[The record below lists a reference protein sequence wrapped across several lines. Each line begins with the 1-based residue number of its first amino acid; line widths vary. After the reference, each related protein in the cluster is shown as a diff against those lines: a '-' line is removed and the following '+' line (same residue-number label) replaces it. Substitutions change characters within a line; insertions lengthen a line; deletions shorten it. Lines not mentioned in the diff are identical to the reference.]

1 MAISIK
7 NDQAE
12 QLARKVAELTGES
25 ITEAIRS
32 SLAERFERLNRARRG
47 RTLADEINEIA
58 DRCASR
64 PRISNLT
71 DDEILGYDEF
81 GAPTR

>member
-1 MAISIK
+1 M
-7 NDQAE
+7 
-12 QLARKVAELTGES
+12 TGET

-32 SLAERFERLNRARRG
+32 ALDEKYHRLRRVRSARRI
-47 RTLADEINEIA
+47 ADEISEIA

-64 PRISNLT
+64 PIISTLS

-81 GAPTR
+81 GAPTK